1 MLRIAESPF
10 GFEQPNEVAEG
21 LLLGDLR
28 FRLDAEFLLD
38 EVEKVHIH
46 EGLPAFDGVAAIRR
60 LQRSVGHLEQV
71 LDSGL
76 EFKPG
81 HEFNI

>member
-1 MLRIAESPF
+1 MLRIAESVF
-10 GFEQPNEVAEG
+10 GFEQLNQVAVS
-21 LLLGDLR
+21 LLLDDFR

-38 EVEKVHIH
+38 KVEKVNID

-60 LQRSVGHLEQV
+60 FQRSVGHLEHV
-71 LDSGL
+71 FESGL